1 MSTNYF
7 FKSLNFENYRGIK
20 KLSIE
25 NLRRVN
31 LIGGNNGVGK
41 TSILDG
47 IFLML
52 ARGNPLVIS
61 RPFMVR
67 QSKLPFPNGFDYI
80 FHDFKSDKIAKIS
93 GAAQGG
99 DYSLSIE
106 SAAVNIQ
113 FNAQNTVASV
123 NEFSGMSGGNNKGI
137 KLTVATNNNALIDI
151 IEYFQPAEDNIG
163 FTLRQGNVAQ
173 TPAAA
178 YVSSGVLNPAEDAQR
193 YSILMKE
200 RRTERLYDYLRLLY
214 SDLKN
219 IQLLQEGG
227 VPVLYV
233 EFSDGSMVQTALLGG
248 GFQMMLSIS
257 LLMMT
262 IKNGVFLFDEI
273 DNTIHYALLKDF
285 WALVSRL
292 ADETNGQVFAVT
304 HSRECVA
311 SAIEGFKSVSRL
323 PDLAY
328 FRLEEGLE
336 QTNCI
341 AYDSSDLVD
350 AMSADWEIR

>member
-137 KLTVATNNNALIDI
+137 KLTVATNNN
-151 IEYFQPAEDNIG
+151 G

-233 EFSDGSMVQTALLGG
+233 EFSDGSMAQTALLGG

-273 DNTIHYALLKDF
+273 DNT
-285 WALVSRL
+285 
-292 ADETNGQVFAVT
+292 
-304 HSRECVA
+304 
-311 SAIEGFKSVSRL
+311 
-323 PDLAY
+323 
-328 FRLEEGLE
+328 
-336 QTNCI
+336 
-341 AYDSSDLVD
+341 
-350 AMSADWEIR
+350 

>member
-173 TPAAA
+173 NPAAA

-262 IKNGVFLFDEI
+262 IKNGVFLFD
-273 DNTIHYALLKDF
+273 
-285 WALVSRL
+285 
-292 ADETNGQVFAVT
+292 
-304 HSRECVA
+304 
-311 SAIEGFKSVSRL
+311 
-323 PDLAY
+323 
-328 FRLEEGLE
+328 
-336 QTNCI
+336 
-341 AYDSSDLVD
+341 
-350 AMSADWEIR
+350 